1 MSDEFQENEIEIER
15 NWYDNEETS
24 HVVDTT
30 SKRFSKLKK
39 HALTPSTNIQRQMDV
54 DKWERLLVEQSGVI
68 PARPII
74 NNDDEDT
81 ESRVYLS
88 VNSAR
93 PDFLSNYNSTMFQQP
108 KADPRFNS
116 EGDLYILAKNG
127 SQVVADWRK
136 HHEQQQ
142 EMVDMANLERFEKIK
157 KGKQIMEAVRQ
168 HNTST
173 FKDLL
178 IDTGNVNRTSLPIFQ
193 CKEKILRLIAENNA
207 IIIVGETGSGKTT
220 QLTQFLM
227 EEGYGRFGQIVCTQP
242 RRVAAVSVA
251 KRVADEMNVELGQEV
266 GYTIR
271 FEEVTSPKTVIK
283 YMTDG
288 ILLRESLFDENLD
301 RYSVIIMD
309 EAHER
314 TLNTDILF
322 GVLKRILAR
331 RNDLRV
337 LVTSATMDSTR
348 FSNYFGGCPILNVSG
363 RAFDVELSYM
373 RSNPPDYVA
382 AAVIHAVKV
391 HLTEPPGDILI
402 FMTGMED
409 IECTCE
415 MIRKKLDEREEECPP
430 MEVLPIYSQLPADL
444 QAKVF
449 ETMDCRKCIVASN
462 IAETSLTINGI
473 RYVIDCGFGKQKNYS
488 SKAGLDTLLV
498 QPISQASAIQ
508 RSGRAGR
515 TMNGKCWRLYT
526 EISFN
531 FEMPPMTIPEIQRTN
546 LSNAILLLKSMGFN
560 DVLSFEFMDRPPLD
574 NFMHALTQLWSLR
587 ALSDDGSLTEL
598 GKEMVQFPLDPTLSK
613 MLLVG
618 SKFGCLDEV
627 LTIVSMLSAPQA
639 FFKPKGHE
647 EEADSMKEKF
657 IVPESDHLTL
667 LNVFNLWSAVGR
679 GSTNDRARDSERASW
694 ARKHFIH
701 NISLVKAN
709 EIRRQLVDIARE
721 AGLSHSSSGDDW
733 TIVRKAICSAYFH
746 QTARLK
752 GINEYVNLHT
762 GVQCFLHPSSALAG
776 LGLVPEYIVYHELIL
791 TTKHYIHYVTA
802 VDPLWLSQMAPEFFT
817 ATDAFGNIL
826 EEGRPLPK
834 IDEDTSIDDRRLYS
848 MNSNTINKNKNQPE
862 EKEDENKKSEQVNPI
877 DLVNDEDIVLPTAFV
892 KSTPN
897 KESENNDSAAAQGD
911 KPSLPQPSS
920 GGMKKRKRLGQK

>member
-1 MSDEFQENEIEIER
+1 MSDEIAENELEVER
-15 NWYDNEETS
+15 NWYDDEETS
-24 HVVDTT
+24 RVVN
-30 SKRFSKLKK
+30 SSVKRFPKIKR
-39 HALTPSTNIQRQMDV
+39 HALTPSMNIQRQNDV

-68 PARPII
+68 SARPVI
-74 NNDDEDT
+74 NNEDEET

-93 PDFLSNYNSTMFQQP
+93 PDFLSSYNSSMFQQP
-108 KADPRFNS
+108 KVDPRFNL
-116 EGDLYILAKNG
+116 EGDLYLLAKAG
-127 SQVVADWRK
+127 SQTVADWRK
-136 HHEQQQ
+136 HHQQQQ
-142 EMVDMANLERFEKIK
+142 EMVEMANLERFEKIK
-157 KGKQIMEAVRQ
+157 KGKAIMEAVRQ
-168 HNTST
+168 NNTNQ
-173 FKDLL
+173 FKDL
-178 IDTGNVNRTSLPIFQ
+178 IVNTGNVNRSSLPIFQ
-193 CKEKILRLIAENNA
+193 CREKILRLIAENNA

-251 KRVADEMNVELGQEV
+251 KRVADEMNVEIGQEV

-322 GVLKRILAR
+322 GVLKRILSR

-337 LVTSATMDSTR
+337 LVTSATMDATR

-363 RAFDVELSYM
+363 RAFDVDINYM
-373 RSNPPDYVA
+373 RSNPQDYVHT
-382 AAVIHAVKV
+382 AVMQAIKIHQ
-391 HLTEPPGDILI
+391 TEPPGDILV

-415 MIRKKLDEREEECPP
+415 MIRKKIDELENKYASPIPP
-430 MEVLPIYSQLPADL
+430 LEVLPIYSQLPADL
-444 QAKVF
+444 QARVF
-449 ETMDCRKCIVASN
+449 EPMSQRKCIVASN

-473 RYVIDCGFGKQKNYS
+473 RYVIDCGFSKQKNYS
-488 SKAGLDTLLV
+488 SKAGLDTLLI

-515 TMNGKCWRLYT
+515 TMSGKCWRLYT

-546 LSNAILLLKSMGFN
+546 LSNSILLLKSIGFN
-560 DVLSFEFMDRPPLD
+560 DVLSFEFMDRPPID

-587 ALSDDGSLTEL
+587 ALSDDGTLTEL

-613 MLLVG
+613 MLLMG

-627 LTIVSMLSAPQA
+627 LTIVSMLSAPPV

-647 EEADSMKEKF
+647 EEATSMQEKF
-657 IVPESDHLTL
+657 TVPESDHLTL

-701 NISLVKAN
+701 NVSLVKASD
-709 EIRRQLVDIARE
+709 IRRQLVDIARE

-762 GVQCFLHPSSALAG
+762 GVQCYLHPSSALAG
-776 LGLVPEYIVYHELIL
+776 LGLVPEYIVYHELVL
-791 TTKHYIHYVTA
+791 TTKHYIHGVTA

-834 IDEDTSIDDRRLYS
+834 IDEDVGIDDRRLYNLNAE
-848 MNSNTINKNKNQPE
+848 MEGKTGVKQKQNAENPNSG
-862 EKEDENKKSEQVNPI
+862 EKGDKSQQLNPI
-877 DLVNDEDIVLPTAFV
+877 DLVRDEAIVLPTI
-892 KSTPN
+892 
-897 KESENNDSAAAQGD
+897 SAPKASNGED
-911 KPSLPQPSS
+911 KTEQSP
-920 GGMKKRKRLGQK
+920 GGMKKRKRLGK

>member
-1 MSDEFQENEIEIER
+1 MSDEIAENEIEVER
-15 NWYDNEETS
+15 NWYDDEETS
-24 HVVDTT
+24 RVIDSSV
-30 SKRFSKLKK
+30 KRFPKIKK
-39 HALTPSTNIQRQMDV
+39 HALTPSTNIQRQIDV

-68 PARPII
+68 PARPVI

-93 PDFLSNYNSTMFQQP
+93 PDFLSSYNSTMFQQP
-108 KADPRFNS
+108 KVDPRFNL
-116 EGDLYILAKNG
+116 EGDLYLLAKAG
-127 SQVVADWRK
+127 SQTVADWRK
-136 HHEQQQ
+136 HHQQQQ
-142 EMVDMANLERFEKIK
+142 EMVEMANLERFEKIK
-157 KGKQIMEAVRQ
+157 KGKAIMEAVRQ
-168 HNTST
+168 NNTT
-173 FKDLL
+173 QFKDL
-178 IDTGNVNRTSLPIFQ
+178 IVNTGNVNRSSLPIFQ
-193 CKEKILRLIAENNA
+193 CREKILRLIAENNA

-322 GVLKRILAR
+322 GVLKRILSR

-363 RAFDVELSYM
+363 RAYDVDINYM
-373 RSNPPDYVA
+373 RSNPQDYVQV
-382 AAVIHAVKV
+382 AVMHAIKIHQ
-391 HLTEPPGDILI
+391 TEPPGDILV

-415 MIRKKLDEREEECPP
+415 MIRKKIEELENKYASPIAP
-430 MEVLPIYSQLPADL
+430 LEVLPIYSQLPADL
-444 QAKVF
+444 QARVF
-449 ETMDCRKCIVASN
+449 EPMSQRKCIVASN

-473 RYVIDCGFGKQKNYS
+473 RYVIDCGFAKQKNYS

-515 TMNGKCWRLYT
+515 TMSGKCWRLYT

-546 LSNAILLLKSMGFN
+546 LSNAILLLKSIGFN

-587 ALSDDGSLTEL
+587 ALSDDGALTDL
-598 GKEMVQFPLDPTLSK
+598 GKEMVKFPLDPTLSK

-627 LTIVSMLSAPQA
+627 LTIVSMLSAPPV

-647 EEADSMKEKF
+647 EEATSMQEKF
-657 IVPESDHLTL
+657 TVPESDHLTL

-694 ARKHFIH
+694 SRKHFIH

-709 EIRRQLVDIARE
+709 EIRKQLVDIARE

-762 GVQCFLHPSSALAG
+762 GVQCYLHPSSALAG
-776 LGLVPEYIVYHELIL
+776 LGLVPEYIVYHELVL
-791 TTKHYIHYVTA
+791 TTKHYIHGVTA

-834 IDEDTSIDDRRLYS
+834 IDEDVGIDDRRLYNLNAE
-848 MNSNTINKNKNQPE
+848 MQGLNKPKPKQNETNTNENNTKAQINPL
-862 EKEDENKKSEQVNPI
+862 
-877 DLVNDEDIVLPTAFV
+877 DLINDDAVILPTASIP
-892 KSTPN
+892 KTS
-897 KESENNDSAAAQGD
+897 NNDATEKS
-911 KPSLPQPSS
+911 SVTLPSS
-920 GGMKKRKRLGQK
+920 SGMKKRKRLGAK